1 MAEVEYNTE
10 DGTASIPVTCSPE
23 DSNPPAQ
30 VSARAHVLITKTT
43 SGDLAEAWRPEDLLL
58 PTQHHSLK
66 VSALFRTSD
75 SSDLSEVT
83 GDFLCTALNSVGP
96 SLTASLKVSV
106 KEFPRCVNDGFFA
119 LILTLGFCSRRLQIE
134 ANDYRSSVRLHF
146 PLS

>member
-30 VSARAHVLITKTT
+30 VSARAQVLVTKTI

-58 PTQHHSLK
+58 PTHHHSLK

-75 SSDLSEVT
+75 NSADLSEVT

-106 KEFPRCVNDGFFA
+106 KEFPRCANDDF
-119 LILTLGFCSRRLQIE
+119 FCSDFDFGVLFQE
-134 ANDYRSSVRLHF
+134 VAD
-146 PLS
+146 

>member
-1 MAEVEYNTE
+1 MRV
-10 DGTASIPVTCSPE
+10 
-23 DSNPPAQ
+23 Q
-30 VSARAHVLITKTT
+30 VLVTKTT

-58 PTQHHSLK
+58 PTHHHSLK

-75 SSDLSEVT
+75 NSDLSEVT

-119 LILTLGFCSRRLQIE
+119 LILTLKFGSRRLQIE